1 MVRKK
6 RKLKKQVYYVLA
18 GFIGLIVLG
27 ILGMNYYNDFKYRQT
42 NEFKLLDK
50 GYSNDD
56 TNIMLEKL
64 SENSI
69 TMVLNKEKDDAIV
82 ALVKEKYFLEKNLED
97 YLTYIQEEEET
108 NYQDVVA
115 IVNVHANQN
124 WYEEEYKTDPS
135 LNELMLVNKFYALD
149 KDYTPENL
157 VNIPLTYAYGNEGD
171 CKIID
176 YAYEKFVDLW
186 QAAKDAGYYLMVNS
200 SYRDYAEQEETYN
213 YLKSTVGERK
223 ADERAAR
230 AGHSEHQTGL
240 VVDMTSIHNAQDN
253 TFKEGEEYAWL
264 QEHAHE
270 YGFIERYPEGKTYI
284 TGYNPE
290 SWHWRYVGIEAATQI
305 HEEGIT
311 FDEYYA
317 FYIAK

>member
-240 VVDMTSIHNAQDN
+240 VVDMTSIHNAQDS
-253 TFKEGEEYAWL
+253 TFKESEEYAWL

>member
-200 SYRDYAEQEETYN
+200 SYRDYTEQEETYN

-240 VVDMTSIHNAQDN
+240 VVDMTSIHNAQDS
-253 TFKEGEEYAWL
+253 TFKESEEYAWL

>member
-200 SYRDYAEQEETYN
+200 SYRDYTEQEETYN

-253 TFKEGEEYAWL
+253 TFKESEEYAWL

>member
-253 TFKEGEEYAWL
+253 TFKESEEYAWL

-290 SWHWRYVGIEAATQI
+290 SWHLRYVGIEAATQI

>member
-42 NEFKLLDK
+42 NEFKLLNK

-200 SYRDYAEQEETYN
+200 SYRDYTEQEETYN

-253 TFKEGEEYAWL
+253 TFKESEEYAWL

>member
-27 ILGMNYYNDFKYRQT
+27 ILGMNYYNDLKYRQT

-149 KDYTPENL
+149 KDYTPDNL

-253 TFKEGEEYAWL
+253 TFKESEEYAWL
-264 QEHAHE
+264 KEHAHE

>member
-27 ILGMNYYNDFKYRQT
+27 ILGMNYYNDFMYRQT

-200 SYRDYAEQEETYN
+200 SYRDYTEQEETYN

-253 TFKEGEEYAWL
+253 TFKESEEYAWL

>member
-253 TFKEGEEYAWL
+253 TFKESEEYAWL